1 MGFSFMART
10 KSEKNDC
17 LAGREESLPQIF
29 AWGGRGGGGGEGR
42 EGALTM
48 FLVKKDRKMK
58 YGFQG

>member
-10 KSEKNDC
+10 KSEKNEC

-29 AWGGRGGGGGEGR
+29 AWVGG
-42 EGALTM
+42 GALTM

>member
-29 AWGGRGGGGGEGR
+29 AWGGRGGG
-42 EGALTM
+42 ALTM

>member
-29 AWGGRGGGGGEGR
+29 AWGGRGG
-42 EGALTM
+42 ALTM

>member
-29 AWGGRGGGGGEGR
+29 AWEGGGGG
-42 EGALTM
+42 GALTM